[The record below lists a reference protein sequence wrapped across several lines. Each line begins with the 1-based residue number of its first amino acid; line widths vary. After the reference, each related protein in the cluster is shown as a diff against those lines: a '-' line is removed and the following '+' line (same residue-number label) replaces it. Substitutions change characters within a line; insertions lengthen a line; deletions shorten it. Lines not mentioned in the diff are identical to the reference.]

1 MRARPAAVAVAALLA
16 LAVATPAHAATPSP
30 AAATAAAGA
39 PSLSAPEA
47 ILVEPATGDVVYQ
60 RRASARRPIAS
71 TTKLMTALLLLE
83 HRRLSDR
90 ITAVPYD
97 ALPAESIAGLHAGER
112 LTVADMLRA
121 LLLASAN
128 DAAAAIAVNVG
139 GSERRFVRMMNA
151 RARSAGLRNTH
162 YGNPI
167 GLDSAANYSS
177 ATDLVKLALL
187 LRRSAFAR
195 RVMDSPKAVLHSG
208 DHVRVLANRNTLVAE
223 IPWMNGVKTGHTN
236 TAGYI
241 LVGSAS
247 RGGVPLVS
255 AVLGTPS
262 EDARNADTLALMRY
276 GFAHYTR
283 AQPFVAGG
291 TVTTLPVDGRS
302 ARARIVALHTLRVVI
317 RRGERLRTRL
327 AGLPRQLTGPLAA
340 GTHVGTADV
349 VRRGRVVASTPLVTA
364 TAVAQA
370 SFWHRNAWAAPTLGL
385 LAFCAIGAALAG
397 TLRGG
402 RWRRAAGR
410 GHRSEIA

>member
-1 MRARPAAVAVAALLA
+1 MRGLPAVVVVAALLA
-16 LAVATPAHAATPSP
+16 PVATAPAR
-30 AAATAAAGA
+30 AAAAPTASAAAGA
-39 PSLSAPEA
+39 PAISAPAA

-60 RRASARRPIAS
+60 RRAGARRPIAS

-83 HRRLSDR
+83 HRRLTDH

-97 ALPAESIAGLHAGER
+97 ALPAESIAGFHAGER
-112 LTVADMLRA
+112 LTVADTLRA

-151 RARSAGLRNTH
+151 RAQRAGLHGTH
-162 YGNPI
+162 YANPI
-167 GLDSAANYSS
+167 GLDSAANYST

-187 LRRSAFAR
+187 LRRNAFAR
-195 RVMDSPKAVLHSG
+195 RVMDSPKAVLRSG
-208 DHVRVLANRNTLVAE
+208 DHVRVIANRNTLIAQY
-223 IPWMNGVKTGHTN
+223 PWMNGVKTGHTQ

-262 EDARNADTLALMRY
+262 EGARNADTLALMRY
-276 GFAHYTR
+276 GFARYAR
-283 AQPFVAGG
+283 AAPLVAGR
-291 TVTTLPVDGRS
+291 TAATLPVDGRS
-302 ARARIVALHTLRVVI
+302 ERARIVALHTLRVVI

-327 AGLPRQLTGPLAA
+327 VGLPKQLTGPLGA

-349 VRRGRVVASTPLVTA
+349 IRRGRVVASTPLVTA

-370 SFWHRNAWAAPTLGL
+370 SFWHRNAWAGPTLGL
-385 LAFCAIGAALAG
+385 LVVCAVGAGLAG
-397 TLRGG
+397 TLRAGG
-402 RWRRAAGR
+402 LRRAGRR
-410 GHRSEIA
+410 GHRSEPA